1 MKIKKIAIWICQGC
15 LDGIGQV
22 CWTPGC
28 ALIRRD
34 VGMPIHESKYE
45 VLDELEE
52 DKDDTHG

>member
-34 VGMPIHESKYE
+34 VGMPIHESGYE

-52 DKDDTHG
+52 DKDGT